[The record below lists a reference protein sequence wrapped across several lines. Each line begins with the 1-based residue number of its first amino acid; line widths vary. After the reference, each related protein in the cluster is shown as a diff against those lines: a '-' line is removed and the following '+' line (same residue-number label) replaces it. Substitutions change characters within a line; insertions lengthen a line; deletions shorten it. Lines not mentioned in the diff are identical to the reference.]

1 MFFRIACA
9 ALAGLLIAGCGTRTI
24 FPVAEKT
31 NRSVVF
37 FVATNGNDAWSGQL
51 AAAGSQ
57 HDDGPFATLPRAVIA
72 ARKFKSRQ
80 PNASVTIQLRS
91 GIHFLNEPLVL
102 APDDSNLQIAAFR
115 NEHPVISGGQRI
127 TNWKAVTLNGKS
139 LWTADVPEVKAGRWM
154 FHELWVNGR
163 RAMRARQ
170 PNRGF
175 FAVESLPQKSTNWMH
190 GHTNF
195 VFQADDLKASPSLT
209 NAEVVVMDRWVES
222 RLPITGI
229 DEARRVVHFGKRS
242 VFSLE
247 PGDRYFIE
255 NTFEAL
261 DAPGEWYL
269 DPVNGKLFYAPRDGE
284 RLDDIEA
291 IAPRLAQLIRLEGD
305 LENGWAIERL
315 HFRGLSFAHAEWC
328 FPEGDENRDH
338 ALKLVPEPT
347 VGVGGFGQ
355 AAVGVP
361 AAIQGNGVCESVFE
375 DCTFAQLGGY
385 GLDLARGCRSNRIN
399 HCEFTDLGAGGIKIG
414 ETVIRSKPLEQ
425 TSANEI
431 SNCEIHD
438 GGNLFRSAVGI
449 WIGQS
454 ANNQI
459 VHNAIYDLYYSGI
472 SVGWTWGYGASA
484 ATNNLF
490 AFNHVHHLG
499 AKSDGEPPALSDMG
513 GIYTLGRETGTR
525 IVNNLWHDIAGFRYG
540 GWGIYFDEGTS
551 GILAESNVVY
561 RTTHGGFHQHY
572 GETNIVRNNIFA
584 DGRDHQVQRT
594 RSEDRIAFT
603 FTNNIVFFDTGKLLA
618 GNWQNDRFIIDG
630 NIYWDTRLRTNFGH
644 MKFEN
649 KTLEQWRA
657 YGHDDHSLIADPLF
671 VAPERYDFRLRSDSP
686 ALQRGF
692 HQIDLR
698 RVGPDSPV
706 H

>member
-1 MFFRIACA
+1 MFFRIACT
-9 ALAGLLIAGCGTRTI
+9 ALAGLLIAGCGTRTMY
-24 FPVAEKT
+24 PAAEKT

-72 ARKFKSRQ
+72 ARKFKSGQ
-80 PNASVTIQLRS
+80 PNANVTIRLCS
-91 GIHFLNEPLVL
+91 GIYFLNEPLVL
-102 APDDSNLQIAAFR
+102 TSEDSGLQIAAFR
-115 NEHPVISGGQRI
+115 NEQPIISGGECI
-127 TNWKAVTLNGKS
+127 TNWKAETLNGKL

-195 VFQADDLKASPSLT
+195 VFQAGDLKASPSLT
-209 NAEVVVMDRWVES
+209 NAEVVIMDRWVES

-229 DEARRVVHFGKRS
+229 DEARRVVHLGKRS

-247 PGDRYFIE
+247 PGDLYFVE
-255 NTFEAL
+255 NAFEAL

-269 DPVNGKLFYAPRDGE
+269 DPVVGKLFYAPRPDE
-284 RLDDIEA
+284 RLNRVEA
-291 IAPRLAQLIRLEGD
+291 IAPRLAQLIRLEGEPEKGR
-305 LENGWAIERL
+305 LIERL
-315 HFRGLSFAHAEWC
+315 RFNGLSFSHAEWC
-328 FPEGDENRDH
+328 FPERSENRDD
-338 ALKLVPEPT
+338 ALKLVPEPRS
-347 VGVGGFGQ
+347 GVGGFGQ
-355 AAVGVP
+355 AAIGVP
-361 AAIQGNGVCESVFE
+361 AAIQGNGVCDSVFE
-375 DCTFAQLGGY
+375 HCTFAQLGGY
-385 GLDLARGCRSNRIN
+385 ALELARGCRSNRIEN
-399 HCEFTDLGAGGIKIG
+399 CEFTDLGAGGIKIG
-414 ETVIRSKPLEQ
+414 ETVIRSKASDQ
-425 TSANEI
+425 TVGNVI
-431 SNCEIHD
+431 SHCEIQD

-459 VHNAIYDLYYSGI
+459 VHNTIYNFYYTGI
-472 SVGWTWGYGASA
+472 SVGWTWGYGNSS

-499 AKSDGEPPALSDMG
+499 AKTDGEPPALSDMG
-513 GIYTLGRETGTR
+513 GIYTLGGESGTR

-540 GWGIYFDEGTS
+540 GWGIYFDEGSS

-584 DGRDHQVQRT
+584 FGRDHQIQRT
-594 RSEDRIAFT
+594 RSENRIAFI
-603 FTNNIVFFDTGKLLA
+603 FTNNIVYFDTGRLLA

-630 NIYWDTRLRTNFGH
+630 NIYWDTRLRTNFEDL
-644 MKFEN
+644 KIDN
-649 KTLEQWRA
+649 KTLEQWRL
-657 YGHDDHSLIADPLF
+657 YGHDNHSLIADPMF
-671 VAPERYDFRLRSDSP
+671 VAPERYDFRFKAGSP
-686 ALQRGF
+686 ALERGF
-692 HQIDLR
+692 HPIDLR
-698 RVGPDSPV
+698 GVGSGASR
-706 H
+706 